1 MPPAFVLSQDQT
13 LMFIPTTMS
22 TCPATEQSDTA
33 ITQRTP
39 TSKTRQPSAPTAQNP
54 QPSQAKSPRQP
65 KPTTAARRQRCPKH
79 RRPRIPSQYQQCQ
92 STRLVLD
99 ETAFA
104 ACYGGVSLVASGS
117 SRPARSHRAN
127 GQHSH
132 PPLPCPG

>member
-13 LMFIPTTMS
+13 LTFIPTTMP

-39 TSKTRQPSAPTAQNP
+39 TSKLDSHQP
-54 QPSQAKSPRQP
+54 QPSKTPTLAGKSPRQP
-65 KPTTAARRQRCPKH
+65 QPTTIARRQRCPKH

-92 STRLVLD
+92 SARLVLD